1 MQGWSVIVQ
10 MRSSSLDLQNAHPF
24 VLFENTIS
32 LAIIASEI
40 TETEMLDVK
49 VHNFQVHANLNHSF
63 SPRTLERAGEN
74 S

>member
-1 MQGWSVIVQ
+1 MQCWSVIVQ
-10 MRSSSLDLQNAHPF
+10 MRSFDLDLQNAHPF
-24 VLFENTIS
+24 VLFENIIS

-49 VHNFQVHANLNHSF
+49 FHNFHVHIKLNHSF
-63 SPRTLERAGEN
+63 SLRMLERAGKN